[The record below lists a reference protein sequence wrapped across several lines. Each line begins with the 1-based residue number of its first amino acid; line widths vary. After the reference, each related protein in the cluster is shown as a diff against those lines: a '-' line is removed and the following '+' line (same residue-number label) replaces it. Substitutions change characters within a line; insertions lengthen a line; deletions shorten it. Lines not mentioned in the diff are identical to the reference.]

1 MYKKQARNEFINI
14 HNELEKAITSLV
26 KIKSS
31 LKTLEKLGYNH
42 DYEGVVYEINKNIT
56 SLNDIKDYN
65 KIKFKQ
71 QF

>member
-1 MYKKQARNEFINI
+1 MFKEEARKEFINI
-14 HNELEKAITSLV
+14 HNELEKAIASLV
-26 KIKSS
+26 KVKLS

-42 DYEGVVYEINKNIT
+42 DYEGVIYEINKNIT

-65 KIKFKQ
+65 KMKFKQ